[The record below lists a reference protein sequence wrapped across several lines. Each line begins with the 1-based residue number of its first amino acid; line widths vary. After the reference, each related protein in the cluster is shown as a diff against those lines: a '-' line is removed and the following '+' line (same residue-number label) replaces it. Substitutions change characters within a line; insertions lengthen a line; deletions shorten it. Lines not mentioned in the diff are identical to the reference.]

1 MAGFDKKFLVVD
13 DDPVS
18 RMILQ
23 RILSEQGYQ
32 VIAAKDGTEGW
43 ELFQKEAEEISLAIL
58 DWMMP
63 GMDGIELC
71 RRIRGTE
78 TPHYVFIIFLS
89 SKGEKKDVVEGLDA
103 GADDYLIKPFDRD
116 ELLSRIRVGLRIVGL
131 EQALRKANERLQVLA
146 TTDGLTGVLNRRT
159 LLERLGEELERA
171 WRERKPLSL
180 LMLDIDRFKRIN
192 DTYGHPAGDRVLVE
206 MAERLKSHLRPYD
219 LVGRYGGE
227 EFVVVISGAD
237 AEEGVAIAERIREM
251 ISSDPFPLDHGP
263 LKVTVSIGVASF
275 QPGDYN
281 GVGQLAET
289 LLKRADAA
297 LYRAKEGGRDRV
309 VLFEGGKD
317 EGADS

>member
-89 SKGEKKDVVEGLDA
+89 SRGEKKDVVEGLDA

-180 LMLDIDRFKRIN
+180 LMLDINRFKRIN
-192 DTYGHPAGDRVLVE
+192 DTYGHPTGDKVLVE

-219 LVGRYGGE
+219 LVDRYGGE

-237 AEEGVAIAERIREM
+237 AEERVAIAERIREM

-263 LKVTVSIGVASF
+263 LKVTVSNRG
-275 QPGDYN
+275 G
-281 GVGQLAET
+281 
-289 LLKRADAA
+289 LLSARG
-297 LYRAKEGGRDRV
+297 L
-309 VLFEGGKD
+309 
-317 EGADS
+317 